1 MGGVGGVLT
10 VASDEVKL
18 TAEVE
23 TRCSVLHRGAA
34 LGG

>member
-1 MGGVGGVLT
+1 MELAVCSQL
-10 VASDEVKL
+10 ASDEVKL

-23 TRCSVLHRGAA
+23 TRCSVLHRGSA